1 MRISILIFL
10 LCISKL
16 SFGQVTH
23 PFSTK
28 NLIYSY
34 NNNADTIFFSRPIFD
49 GIVNCDIELID
60 TININNRGLKEC
72 VFLKTCKGWI
82 GKHGGTFDITEK
94 LETKT
99 YEVWDLD
106 KKEQIFSASFFYNHQ
121 YSRFTAYDIQRNRQG
136 INAYEYSVAIE
147 SDRIII
153 SNLKMNPTQIASDT
167 KDLNNINIIEVD
179 NEVGVYQFDEK
190 RFIKQPD
197 IETIK
202 IIFNEFISNQEST
215 DTEVNKELMT
225 NSLKSITVVKDKNEL
240 DLLINVWMYYDPTD
254 YPDIP
259 EIYRILKD
267 SRPHSIEAVKNRIDN
282 KKEWETDDS
291 APYSEL
297 KNLLKRL
304 ENE

>member
-49 GIVNCDIELID
+49 GIVNCAIELID

-106 KKEQIFSASFFYNHQ
+106 KKEQIFSSTFFYFHKFDQ
-121 YSRFTAYDIQRNRQG
+121 FTAGRFRQNG
-136 INAYEYSVAIE
+136 VNSYVYSVDFISDKIFVSNLIIEPRTVE
-147 SDRIII
+147 SDTLFY
-153 SNLKMNPTQIASDT
+153 SQIDY
-167 KDLNNINIIEVD
+167 NINVD
-179 NEVGVYQFDEK
+179 KEVGLYQFDGNK
-190 RFIKQPD
+190 FLKLAP
-197 IETIK
+197 IETIHF
-202 IIFNEFISNQEST
+202 IFNEYKLNQEST
-215 DTEVNKELMT
+215 ESKVNKDLM
-225 NSLKSITVVKDKNEL
+225 SVCLKSLNIVTNKDEL
-240 DLLINVWMYYDPTD
+240 DILVNVWMYYDPTD

-282 KKEWETDDS
+282 KKEWETDDT
-291 APYSEL
+291 APYSDL

>member
-82 GKHGGTFDITEK
+82 DKHGGTFDITEK

-106 KKEQIFSASFFYNHQ
+106 KKEQY
-121 YSRFTAYDIQRNRQG
+121 
-136 INAYEYSVAIE
+136 
-147 SDRIII
+147 
-153 SNLKMNPTQIASDT
+153 
-167 KDLNNINIIEVD
+167 
-179 NEVGVYQFDEK
+179 
-190 RFIKQPD
+190 
-197 IETIK
+197 
-202 IIFNEFISNQEST
+202 
-215 DTEVNKELMT
+215 
-225 NSLKSITVVKDKNEL
+225 
-240 DLLINVWMYYDPTD
+240 
-254 YPDIP
+254 
-259 EIYRILKD
+259 
-267 SRPHSIEAVKNRIDN
+267 
-282 KKEWETDDS
+282 
-291 APYSEL
+291 
-297 KNLLKRL
+297 
-304 ENE
+304 